1 MRTGLISTNTDVK
14 IDQLIFVSFDACYGL
29 FCVFGDFYA
38 SETQDTDQEHVLNN
52 FACCASNNPKG
63 LLAVLSVSLREEGR
77 IKD

>member
-1 MRTGLISTNTDVK
+1 MRVMDYFASLG
-14 IDQLIFVSFDACYGL
+14 IFMHQRHRIQIGNKTTA
-29 FCVFGDFYA
+29 
-38 SETQDTDQEHVLNN
+38 HVLNN